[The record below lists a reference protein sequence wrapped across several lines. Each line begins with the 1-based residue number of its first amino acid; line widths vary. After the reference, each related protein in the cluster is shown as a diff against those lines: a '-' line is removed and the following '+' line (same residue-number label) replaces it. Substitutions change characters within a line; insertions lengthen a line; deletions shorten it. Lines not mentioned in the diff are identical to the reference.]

1 MLMSFNAAQ
10 KGLVLTIL
18 FGCEHFYASLLF
30 MIIKISRR
38 KRAKFENI
46 IRWITSKLY
55 NEEMAAHEISN
66 TKSNIL
72 IGNVERELDIIIKLI

>member
-38 KRAKFENI
+38 KSAKFENI
-46 IRWITSKLY
+46 IRWITSQLY
-55 NEEMAAHEISN
+55 NKEMASHEKVIQRA
-66 TKSNIL
+66 IFL
-72 IGNVERELDIIIKLI
+72 LEGREWDMVIKFI

>member
-18 FGCEHFYASLLF
+18 LGCEHFYASLLF

-55 NEEMAAHEISN
+55 NEEMAVHVMGN
-66 TKSNIL
+66 TYSNIT
-72 IGNVERELDIIIKLI
+72 I

>member
-18 FGCEHFYASLLF
+18 LGCEHFYASLLF

-55 NEEMAAHEISN
+55 NEETAAHEKSN
-66 TKSNIL
+66 TKNL
-72 IGNVERELDIIIKLI
+72 AYVM

>member
-18 FGCEHFYASLLF
+18 LGCEHFYASLLF

-46 IRWITSKLY
+46 IRRITSKQY
-55 NEEMAAHEISN
+55 NKEMAAHIMGSTYHNISISKN
-66 TKSNIL
+66 CIL
-72 IGNVERELDIIIKLI
+72 KELI

>member
-18 FGCEHFYASLLF
+18 LGCEHFYASLLF

-55 NEEMAAHEISN
+55 HEEMAADV
-66 TKSNIL
+66 
-72 IGNVERELDIIIKLI
+72 IGNTYSNVSI

>member
-18 FGCEHFYASLLF
+18 LGCEHFYASLLF

-55 NEEMAAHEISN
+55 NEETAAHEISN